1 MTFMDEPM
9 AKNMSFQRE
18 YAEPYE
24 WVAQQFKDC
33 LLYTSHLPTSW
44 VRTAPSSFPE
54 DADNRTIPAGS
65 ALPPA
70 GMLSAEGVPVWAG
83 QLPQGACPGQ
93 SQNPCLLYTSPT
105 SGIINGG
112 CGTINPAVTD
122 MAISPF
128 TGREFS
134 QSPPKYLSRSGRKTG
149 YTYDTY
155 TIAQNPVRAQIPV
168 LYFL

>member
-1 MTFMDEPM
+1 MVSGFIL
-9 AKNMSFQRE
+9 A
-18 YAEPYE
+18 
-24 WVAQQFKDC
+24 V
-33 LLYTSHLPTSW
+33 
-44 VRTAPSSFPE
+44 SFPTRWY
-54 DADNRTIPAGS
+54 ASIVS
-65 ALPPA
+65 AISLCSP
-70 GMLSAEGVPVWAG
+70 L
-83 QLPQGACPGQ
+83 
-93 SQNPCLLYTSPT
+93 PT

-134 QSPPKYLSRSGRKTG
+134 QSPPKYLNRSGRKTG